1 MCKSSDYILNIN
13 RNNKINKIFLRYIR
27 WHIPR
32 LYCTF
37 APEDKRS
44 VTQELEYSRIQ
55 CFALVSWKLQLEAKK
70 KRYNFIVKTLRIS
83 KLHLSP
89 IFSALVKRVVVLF
102 KR

>member
-1 MCKSSDYILNIN
+1 MCKSSDYILNTN
-13 RNNKINKIFLRYIR
+13 RNNEINKIFLRYIQ
-27 WHIPR
+27 WNIPR

-55 CFALVSWKLQLEAKK
+55 CFALVFRDLQFEAKK
-70 KRYNFIVKTLRIS
+70 KRYNFIVKALRIS
-83 KLHLSP
+83 TLHLSS
-89 IFSALVKRVVVLF
+89 IFSALVKRVVVPF